1 MAQREDWRR
10 LADQVPGV
18 REVSEEIFYLVWCPE
33 KGSPTHQHGTYEDAL
48 NEAQRLA
55 RNNPGSKFYVLRA
68 GEYFEKT
75 DVVHIVLLETDGMP
89 F

>member
-1 MAQREDWRR
+1 M
-10 LADQVPGV
+10 
-18 REVSEEIFYLVWCPE
+18 SEEIFYLVWCPE
-33 KGSPTHQHGTYEDAL
+33 KGLPNHRHGTSEDAC
-48 NEAQRLA
+48 NEARRLA
-55 RNNPGSKFYVLRA
+55 KNNPGFRFYVCRA